1 MTLLSLSFGI
11 AYGQDTIRG
20 DSVCTTI
27 EQYKLDNIMITDL
40 LNSRSEQGEIIQLQD
55 KEIITYQ
62 MEVQNYEAITSV
74 LSDSLTHYKGELS
87 EINKKLKKSRKI
99 GFIGVLVG
107 VLVGALMH

>member
-1 MTLLSLSFGI
+1 MIALSLSFGI
-11 AYGQDTIRG
+11 AYGQDTING

-40 LNSRSEQGEIIQLQD
+40 LNTRSEQGDIIHLQD

-74 LSDSLTHYKGELS
+74 LNDTLTHYKGELV
-87 EINKKLKKSRKI
+87 EITKKLKKSRKI
-99 GFIGVLVG
+99 GFVGVLVG
-107 VLVGALMH
+107 VLVGALLH